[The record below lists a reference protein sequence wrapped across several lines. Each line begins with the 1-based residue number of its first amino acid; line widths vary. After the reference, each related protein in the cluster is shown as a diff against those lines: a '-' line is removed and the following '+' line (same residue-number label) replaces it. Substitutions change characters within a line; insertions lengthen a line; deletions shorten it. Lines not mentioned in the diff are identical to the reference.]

1 MTIVDGLLLGFIGL
15 TIYVSG
21 FLVAYIVYKKG
32 LKKEKR
38 LQEQKESQVH
48 PYEFK

>member
-1 MTIVDGLLLGFIGL
+1 MTLIDGLLLGFIGL
-15 TIYVSG
+15 IVYVSG

-38 LQEQKESQVH
+38 LQEEKESQIY

>member
-1 MTIVDGLLLGFIGL
+1 MTLIDGLLLGFIGL
-15 TIYVSG
+15 IVYVGG
-21 FLVAYIVYKKG
+21 FLVAYIVYEKG

-38 LQEQKESQVH
+38 LQEEKESQIH

>member
-15 TIYVSG
+15 IVYVSG

-38 LQEQKESQVH
+38 LQEQKESQIH